1 MCVLFLFL
9 FMNDQGYII
18 EKRDQG
24 PVHVSS
30 LAIKLWAWIIEMQES
45 QKYYKK
51 GTHVSKACAKQLA
64 S

>member
-1 MCVLFLFL
+1 
-9 FMNDQGYII
+9 MNDQGYII
-18 EKRDQG
+18 EKGDQG